1 MILENSVVNDLLSH
15 YIFLVFSLKVPVP
28 HMELWIHQIIGWSD
42 IWPGNPAFVYPVP
55 VSSWPKDRISDKI
68 CSCILVYRAK
78 NFQVM
83 KNANLQLITLEN
95 MQVCGWSK
103 N

>member
-15 YIFLVFSLKVPVP
+15 YIFVVFSLKVPVP

-55 VSSWPKDRISDKI
+55 VSSWPKDPDIW
-68 CSCILVYRAK
+68 
-78 NFQVM
+78 Q
-83 KNANLQLITLEN
+83 N
-95 MQVCGWSK
+95 MQLHSCLQSQK
-103 N
+103 LPSDEKR